1 MAGGF
6 PPIKYCIKNDSQE
19 KISKNTKER
28 LFASNSKQQINIRQ
42 ILTQKNKE
50 PIIIIP
56 KNDDE
61 QLDIV
66 DNL

>member
-6 PPIKYCIKNDSQE
+6 PPIKYCMKNNTLE

-28 LFASNSKQQINIRQ
+28 LFANNSSTKINIRQ
-42 ILTQKNKE
+42 ILTQKKKE

-56 KNDDE
+56 TNNDE
-61 QLDIV
+61 KLDIV
-66 DNL
+66 DTL